1 MQKNRHAGICCIL
14 AVALMSI
21 MLTGCEMMPE
31 LQTTEEQNELIA
43 EYVAGVLLKYNK
55 GHAAGITKIYEEV
68 TEEAA
73 ETEDSMSASQTE
85 EANTADVQT
94 ESLPVP
100 ETEEIKKELS
110 EAIGTNGAQVQY
122 KSYELC
128 NEYPGGDSSEI
139 YFSLQAAPGR
149 TLLIT
154 HFDLSNQTDEDIEC
168 DILHTG
174 TLFRLYVNGEKR
186 INEQTT
192 ILMNDM
198 KQFSKTMHPG
208 ESEDVVLVFELDEEL
223 AASVST
229 LDLIVSDGTEELKY
243 NLQ

>member
-68 TEEAA
+68 TEEEPEA
-73 ETEDSMSASQTE
+73 EDSLAPAKTE
-85 EANTADVQT
+85 APDTAEAQT

-100 ETEEIKKELS
+100 ETVEIKKDLS
-110 EAIGTNGAQVQY
+110 EAIGTNGVQVQY

-128 NEYPGGDSSEI
+128 AEYPGSDSSEM

-149 TLLIT
+149 TLLIA
-154 HFDLSNQTDEDIEC
+154 HFELSNQTGEDIEC

-174 TLFRLYVNGEKR
+174 TLFRLYVNGERR
-186 INEQTT
+186 INEQAT

-208 ESEDVVLVFELDEEL
+208 ESEDAVLVFELDEEL
-223 AASVST
+223 AASISS
-229 LDLIVSDGTEELKY
+229 LDLIVSDGTEEIKY